1 MTRAHIIDALKK
13 KNGVASLSDEDFQ
26 RASASITRFCQ
37 ETNFS
42 SNPTNLGQKKCNWLP
57 FSLSFFFLPFCPQSP
72 LLPSIRSDW
81 CSCFLILTLLS
92 RKEKWFLSCASFFAL
107 LPVEIASYVRNLFIC
122 ASNPRAKNRFC
133 VVAAENARPASADD
147 AASVLASGGEET
159 NGTSCEIRHHETD
172 WVW

>member
-13 KNGVASLSDEDFQ
+13 KMVLQAWVMKTFRERTPALL
-26 RASASITRFCQ
+26 ASARRLIFPLIPQIWDKRSAID
-37 ETNFS
+37 
-42 SNPTNLGQKKCNWLP
+42 
-57 FSLSFFFLPFCPQSP
+57 SFFFLPFCPQSP

-133 VVAAENARPASADD
+133 VVAAENARPASATD

-159 NGTSCEIRHHETD
+159 NGTSCEIRHLETD